1 MPGYIKA
8 KRGEKKFCAKKSRMR
23 KENGVLT
30 KIPPLN
36 MILNRMIL
44 NRQNQRKNKQFSF
57 SFAMTRIMH
66 STIPGL

>member
-8 KRGEKKFCAKKSRMR
+8 KRGKKKFCAKKSRKR
-23 KENGVLT
+23 KENGVLI

-44 NRQNQRKNKQFSF
+44 NRQNKRKNKQFSF
-57 SFAMTRIMH
+57 SFALIRIMH
-66 STIPGL
+66 STTPN

>member
-23 KENGVLT
+23 KENGVLI

-44 NRQNQRKNKQFSF
+44 K
-57 SFAMTRIMH
+57 
-66 STIPGL
+66 